1 MGKGVAAVGGIAGY
15 QKVRYYENR
24 FVKYGGISNYMRK
37 SKNQIRSI
45 GRLAII
51 GLIAAILLEFRAFYF
66 IENIILQR
74 VVFLRGHRDFVINI
88 LIGCSCSA
96 IVVIACEY
104 LEYLRLNKELQNQ
117 IDRRLKGLKS
127 CLETLEESKCLEEL
141 VQFRNENLKEYK
153 SANVLTEEY
162 SPFRNDSDVKEYS
175 NKLIILNINVWE
187 IFYNKLEV
195 YLQADQKRYR
205 EYTEHIM
212 QKPKNDVER
221 ADWKM
226 EIRQE
231 KAAIDKLENHHR
243 KEIYSEIVDLKKK
256 INNILK

>member
-1 MGKGVAAVGGIAGY
+1 M
-15 QKVRYYENR
+15 
-24 FVKYGGISNYMRK
+24 
-37 SKNQIRSI
+37 
-45 GRLAII
+45 
-51 GLIAAILLEFRAFYF
+51 
-66 IENIILQR
+66 
-74 VVFLRGHRDFVINI
+74 
-88 LIGCSCSA
+88 
-96 IVVIACEY
+96 
-104 LEYLRLNKELQNQ
+104 
-117 IDRRLKGLKS
+117 
-127 CLETLEESKCLEEL
+127 
-141 VQFRNENLKEYK
+141 
-153 SANVLTEEY
+153 
-162 SPFRNDSDVKEYS
+162 
-175 NKLIILNINVWE
+175 
-187 IFYNKLEV
+187 EV